1 VSLIFT
7 AEQED
12 LRRTVRGFLA
22 DRSPSAEVRRL
33 METSKGIDRTVWDR
47 MAGELGLH
55 GLAIPEEF
63 GGSGFGLVE
72 QLVVAEETGRALLV
86 APYLGSVGLAA
97 TALVTAADES
107 AAKDLLPGIADG
119 SRIAAL
125 AVTEDDGSWDVSA
138 STVVATRSSD
148 AYALTGYKSFVLD
161 GAAAD
166 LFLVS
171 ARTDAGLALFA
182 VEADAAGLGRRN
194 LSTLDRTRKQ
204 VRLTFDGV
212 PARPVGE
219 SGAAAAT
226 LEHTVDVGLT
236 LLSAE
241 LVGSSQAVLD
251 MTVEYAKTRTQFARR
266 IGSFQAVK
274 HRLADM
280 LVQVESARVAVYEA
294 ARAAVEAPEE
304 LPLAAAMAKVSAS
317 EAAVFCATEAI
328 QLHGGIGFTF
338 EHDAHLYYRRAH
350 SSALLFGDADH
361 HKARL
366 ATLLGI

>member
-1 VSLIFT
+1 MSLVFT
-7 AEQED
+7 EEQRD

-22 DRSPSAEVRRL
+22 DHSSSAAVRRL
-33 METSKGIDRTVWDR
+33 METPEGLDRSVWGR

-86 APYLGSVGLAA
+86 APYFGSIVLVAN
-97 TALVTAADES
+97 ALVTAADTA
-107 AAKDLLPGIADG
+107 AAKELLPGLADG

-125 AVTEDDGSWDVSA
+125 AVTEDSGSWA
-138 STVVATRSSD
+138 LTESTVTAAGGVLS
-148 AYALTGYKSFVLD
+148 GHKSFVLD

-171 ARTDAGLALFA
+171 ARTEQGLGLFA
-182 VEADAAGLGRRN
+182 VEATASGLRRQP
-194 LSTLDRTRKQ
+194 LVTLDPTRKQ
-204 VRLTFDGV
+204 VRLTFDAV
-212 PARPVGE
+212 AARPVGE
-219 SGAAAAT
+219 PDGAAAA
-226 LEHTVDVGLT
+226 LAHTVDLGLA

-241 LVGSSQAVLD
+241 LVGSAQAVLD
-251 MTVEYAKTRTQFARR
+251 MTVEYTKTRTQFSRR

-280 LVQVESARVAVYEA
+280 LVAVESARVAAYEA
-294 ARAAVEAPEE
+294 VRVAVEAPAQ
-304 LPLAAAMAKVSAS
+304 LPAAAAMAKAAAS
-317 EAAVFCATEAI
+317 EAAVFCATESI

-350 SSALLFGDADH
+350 SSALLFGDANRQ
-361 HKARL
+361 KERL
-366 ATLLGI
+366 ASLLDI

>member
-1 VSLIFT
+1 MQT
-7 AEQED
+7 AD
-12 LRRTVRGFLA
+12 GL
-22 DRSPSAEVRRL
+22 DRA
-33 METSKGIDRTVWDR
+33 VWDR

-63 GGSGFGLVE
+63 GGSGFGVVE

-97 TALVTAADES
+97 NALVAAGDAG

-125 AVTEDDGSWDVSA
+125 AVTEDDGAWDVTA
-138 STVVATRSSD
+138 STVRARPTAD
-148 AYALTGYKSFVLD
+148 GYALTGHKNFVLD

-166 LFLVS
+166 LFVVS
-171 ARTDAGLALFA
+171 AWSDAGLSLFA
-182 VEADAAGLGRRN
+182 VESTAAGLDRQV
-194 LSTLDRTRKQ
+194 LATLDRTRKQ
-204 VRLTFDGV
+204 VRLRLDAVAG
-212 PARPVGE
+212 RLVGDAG
-219 SGAAAAT
+219 GAAPVLA
-226 LEHTVDVGLT
+226 HTVDLGLT

-251 MTVEYAKTRTQFARR
+251 MTVGYAGTRTQFGRR

-280 LVQVESARVAVYEA
+280 LVQVESARVAVHEA
-294 ARAAVEAPEE
+294 VRVAAEAPAE
-304 LPLAAAMAKVSAS
+304 LPLAAAMAKAVAS
-317 EAAVFCATEAI
+317 DAAVFCATEAI

-361 HKARL
+361 QKERIA
-366 ATLLGI
+366 ALLTI